1 MIKIFGTIEKIF
13 PTEIKGNGFE
23 KRIFWLK
30 DNDEKFPNT
39 FQLEC
44 WKADTPMLDS
54 YSVGDKVT
62 CYIDLKGKLFLG
74 RDGEDKV
81 TNSMKCWNIEK
92 EGKTWKKML

>member
-54 YSVGDKVT
+54 YSIGDKVT
-62 CYIDLKGKLFLG
+62 CYIDLKGKIFPG

-92 EGKTWKKML
+92 EGKNWKKML